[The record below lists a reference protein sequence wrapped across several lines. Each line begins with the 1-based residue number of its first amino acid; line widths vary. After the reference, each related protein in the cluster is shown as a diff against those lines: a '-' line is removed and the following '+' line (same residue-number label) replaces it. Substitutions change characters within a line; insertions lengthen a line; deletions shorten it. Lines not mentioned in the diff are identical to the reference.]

1 MSNETTYIE
10 NHSFLNHPFKFD
22 EADLPVGT
30 LVKLTG
36 DKTVGTAGSSSDLI
50 IGHVYLSTPEAN
62 GKLGGVSTIFRK
74 IMELTLGETVA
85 AGDYLAPGSGGGSG
99 KTTSQLFGKADTQ
112 SFAIPKAIALEGG
125 DADDVIE
132 AGFM

>member
-22 EADLPVGT
+22 EADLPVGL

-36 DKTVGTAGSSSDLI
+36 DKTVGTAGSSSNVVV
-50 IGHVYLSTPEAN
+50 GHIYLSTPEAN

-74 IMELTLGETVA
+74 IMEVTLGETVA
-85 AGDYLAPGSGGGSG
+85 AGDYLAPGKSGSG
-99 KTTSQLFGKADTQ
+99 KTTIQLFGKADTQ
-112 SFAIPKAIALEGG
+112 SFAIPKSIALEGG